1 MFFFRPTGRIL
12 THFQFLA
19 HMSTD
24 RIVVGVDI
32 GTTKVCAIVASATPA
47 GRVDVLGVGM
57 AESDGLT
64 RGVVTNIDRTVAAVQ
79 KAVREAERGAGIE
92 VRRVVVGIA
101 GDHIHSDQSR
111 GVITVSN
118 RTNQNREIT
127 EEDVKRLLED
137 TKQVAIPPDRE
148 ILHVIPQEFIVD
160 GQDGI
165 ADPVGMSGVRL
176 EASVHVVTG
185 LVSAVKNIYR
195 CIEKAGYEVA
205 DIVLEPLASSY
216 AVLHPDEKEVGV
228 ALVDIGGGTTDIVV
242 FEDQTIRHTSVIAVA
257 GNRVTED
264 IRKGLGVMRDQA
276 ERLKHLFG
284 TAMVDMASA
293 DDIITI
299 PGIAGRPEKHI
310 SRTTLAQVIQPRM
323 EEILEIVGN
332 EIKRGGYSSR
342 HLSAGV
348 VLTGGGAL
356 IPGTAE
362 LAADILGVE
371 ARIGAPM
378 GLGGGLVAEVT
389 DPKFATSVG
398 LVLYALRPEA
408 VGGTPIGG
416 EMGTPIA
423 AQTASGA
430 TETAPGA
437 DLDADA
443 GADSLFA
450 RLTTR
455 MRSWFDDL

>member
-1 MFFFRPTGRIL
+1 MN
-12 THFQFLA
+12 
-19 HMSTD
+19 D

-32 GTTKVCAIVASATPA
+32 GTTKVCALVASASA
-47 GRVDVLGVGM
+47 SGRVDVLGVGV

-64 RGVVTNIDRTVAAVQ
+64 RGVVTNIDRTVASVQ
-79 KAVREAERGAGIE
+79 KAVREAERMAGVE
-92 VRRVVVGIA
+92 VRRVIVGIA

-118 RTNQNREIT
+118 RNREIT
-127 EEDVKRLLED
+127 EDDVKRLLED
-137 TKQVAIPPDRE
+137 TKQVAIPPERE

-160 GQDGI
+160 GQDGV

-310 SRTTLAQVIQPRM
+310 SRTALAQVIQPRM

-332 EIKRGGYSSR
+332 EIKRGGYAR

-348 VLTGGGAL
+348 VLTGGGSL

-362 LAADILGVE
+362 LAADILGIE
-371 ARIGAPM
+371 ARIGSPM
-378 GLGGGLVAEVT
+378 GLGGGLVAEVS
-389 DPKFATSVG
+389 DPKFATAVG
-398 LVLYALRPEA
+398 LVLYGLRPEA
-408 VGGTPIGG
+408 IGRGPLGGD
-416 EMGTPIA
+416 MGHRVPPPGST
-423 AQTASGA
+423 
-430 TETAPGA
+430 PGA
-437 DLDADA
+437 DAPLDTDA
-443 GADSLFA
+443 ASESTLFA
-450 RLTTR
+450 RLSTR